1 MAVTEQSRPEALA
14 AGKSSRRRPPKIG
27 WRSLRYVCPNLSR
40 KDAKR
45 IAAGLAVAFER
56 YDITTRRRAAAAV
69 AQMAHESD
77 RFRASTEYAD
87 GRAYEGRRDLGNV
100 RPGDGPRFRG
110 RGRIMITGRANYAAV
125 SKAFG
130 EDFVAHPERLAQSP
144 LSELVSCWWWKGHGC
159 NELADSLDFV
169 ALTRRINGG
178 TNGLSDRIELHRRA
192 KRVSRW
198 LVPKR

>member
-1 MAVTEQSRPEALA
+1 MAVTEQSRPDVLVERK
-14 AGKSSRRRPPKIG
+14 GGRRRPPKIG

-45 IAAGLAVAFER
+45 IAAGLALAFER
-56 YDITTRRRAAAAV
+56 YDVTTRRRAAAAV

-130 EDFVAHPERLAQSP
+130 EDFTAHPERLAQSP
-144 LSELVSCWWWKGHGC
+144 LSELVSCWWWKTHGC
-159 NELADSLDFV
+159 NELADSGDFV

-178 TNGLSDRIELHRRA
+178 TNGLSDRIELHHRA
-192 KRVSRW
+192 KRVARW
-198 LVPKR
+198 LVPKP

>member
-1 MAVTEQSRPEALA
+1 MAVTEQSQPA
-14 AGKSSRRRPPKIG
+14 AVPARNDARRRPPKIG

-45 IAAGLAVAFER
+45 IAAGLALAFER

-110 RGRIMITGRANYAAV
+110 RGRIMITGRTNYEAV

-130 EDFVAHPERLAQSP
+130 ENFVAHPERLAQSP
-144 LSELVSCWWWKGHGC
+144 TSELVSCWWWKTHGC
-159 NELADSLDFV
+159 NEVADSGDFE